1 LADTLVAEISRHT
14 TKDEAMDIS
23 SLFQQLGIALGLGL
37 LVGPEFTLSLEFTI
51 GWWFLLFCK
60 AQ

>member
-1 LADTLVAEISRHT
+1 M